1 MKKIILIS
9 DGWRRLVTYA
19 WVAGIMREIRKRDL
33 DIALYQYNS
42 YGNWSKDALHNIGE
56 YNIYNLPDFSE
67 YDGVILDCSNISDQR
82 NAKLSISCMK
92 PDFRSSAS
100 SLKKRNFIASV
111 LIIMDQ
117 S

>member
-1 MKKIILIS
+1 MKQNRYKALEQEFK
-9 DGWRRLVTYA
+9 DATL
-19 WVAGIMREIRKRDL
+19 DL
-33 DIALYQYNS
+33 D
-42 YGNWSKDALHNIGE
+42 
-56 YNIYNLPDFSE
+56 DFLNMDE
-67 YDGVILDCSNISDQR
+67 IEKQDYLDFLREKEAIFQIKSR